1 MLQSK
6 KTWNLIG
13 MALGIAILVTGLIL
27 IFALPIST
35 NWDYA
40 DYASFGADFY
50 TYQYK
55 ATKVVASNTAQ
66 ISRGLENLSEAI
78 ATAFGVLLIAV
89 GALTSL
95 NYGKKFFTEDMPE
108 VVESVKAPDDA
119 KPITIPETEGNTTEE
134 TQE

>member
-1 MLQSK
+1 MLQNK

-13 MALGIAILVTGLIL
+13 IALGIAILVTGLIL
-27 IFALPIST
+27 IFALPVST
-35 NWDYA
+35 SWDYA

-95 NYGKKFFTEDMPE
+95 NYAKKFFTEGMPE
-108 VVESVKAPDDA
+108 VAEPASAPEIEDESTD
-119 KPITIPETEGNTTEE
+119 E